1 MTDTLTST
9 VPVGAVHAPDVPL
22 DWSESLVP
30 GAVVRDDRVA
40 PLAPWSAVVRA
51 GEVLTIVDVGG
62 NQSADCLVYDAHDP
76 DERVRLRLLATPAYE
91 VWLLGW
97 TPGQSVGLHDHGDAN
112 GAFVVVDGE
121 LTETSVVAGRL
132 VDEARTAGAIGRIP
146 VGALHDVTGGWTA
159 PLLLALV
166 LAFGMLAF
174 GLGAGR
180 PGMVQGREA

>member
-1 MTDTLTST
+1 MSAA
-9 VPVGAVHAPDVPL
+9 PAPDP
-22 DWSESLVP
+22 
-30 GAVVRDDRVA
+30 VA
-40 PLAPWSAVVRA
+40 PLPLDVLVDILDGLARA
-51 GEVLTIVDVGG
+51 EGLWRPHV
-62 NQSADCLVYDAHDP
+62 AHDP

-146 VGALHDVTGGWTA
+146 VGALHDVANRATRNATSIHVYSHPLSAMGFYRPDGSLARVEAVHEQSTILDPGIA
-159 PLLLALV
+159 PASTVRRLPPP
-166 LAFGMLAF
+166 
-174 GLGAGR
+174 GATIV
-180 PGMVQGREA
+180 P